1 MDPALRAFADL
12 MQTPEA
18 EIDLGLA
25 ALLVAQIERPDVIVN
40 HHLERLDEL
49 AARSGAAGVADPLKA
64 LHRLREFL
72 FHEEGFRGNA
82 AEYYDPLN
90 SCLDAVL
97 DRKLGI
103 PITLAILVI
112 EVGRRVNLE
121 VHGIGLPGHF
131 VVTAAMPDG
140 PVLLDPFDGGAVV
153 TPERA
158 TELVG
163 RALGR
168 RVKLTDGHF
177 APVGKRQI
185 LARMLANLRGI
196 YFECSEWGKAL
207 AVVERLI
214 RLDADPAN
222 VRDRGTLLVKLGELY
237 RGAADWGR
245 YLDAADE
252 PKDAKKV
259 RQQLRRVREHLASLN

>member
-1 MDPALRAFADL
+1 MDPALRAFVELARL
-12 MQTPEA
+12 PEA
-18 EIDLGLA
+18 DVDLGYA
-25 ALLVAQIERPDVIVN
+25 ALLIAQIEHPELIAD
-40 HHLERLDEL
+40 HHLKRLDEL
-49 AARSGAAGVADPLKA
+49 AARSGAGAIADPLKA

-103 PITLAILVI
+103 PITLAVVVM
-112 EVGRRVNLE
+112 EVGRRVNLKIE
-121 VHGIGLPGHF
+121 GIALPGHF
-131 VVTAAMPDG
+131 VVSAAIPNA
-140 PVLLDPFDGGAVV
+140 PVLLDPFDGGAVL

-158 TELVG
+158 SELVG

-168 RVKLTDGHF
+168 RVELTDAHF
-177 APVGKRQI
+177 AAAGKRQI

-196 YFECSEWGKAL
+196 YFECCEWQKAL
-207 AVVERLI
+207 GVVERLV
-214 RLDADPAN
+214 RLDADPTH
-222 VRDRGTLLVKLGELY
+222 VRDRGTLFVKLGDLY
-237 RGAADWGR
+237 RGAVDWER
-245 YLDAADE
+245 YLGGCPDA
-252 PKDAKKV
+252 PDAKRV

>member
-1 MDPALRAFADL
+1 MDPALRDFVEL
-12 MQTPEA
+12 IQMPEA
-18 EIDLGLA
+18 GIDLGLA
-25 ALLVAQIERPDVIVN
+25 ALHVAQIERPDLIAAP
-40 HHLERLDEL
+40 HLGRLDDL
-49 AARSGAAGVADPLKA
+49 AARSGAAGLADPLKA

-97 DRKLGI
+97 DRRLGI
-103 PITLAILVI
+103 PITLSIVVM
-112 EVGRRVNLE
+112 EVGRRVNLQIDG
-121 VHGIGLPGHF
+121 VGLPGHF

-140 PVLLDPFDGGAVV
+140 RVLLDPFDGGAVV
-153 TPERA
+153 THERA

-168 RVKLTDGHF
+168 PVTLTDAHF
-177 APVGKRQI
+177 AAVGKRQI

-196 YFECSEWGKAL
+196 YLECGEWGKAL

-214 RLDADPAN
+214 RLDGDPAN
-222 VRDRGTLLVKLGELY
+222 VRDRGTLLIKLGELH

-245 YLDAADE
+245 YLDRAPE
-252 PKDAKKV
+252 SGDAGKV
-259 RQQLRRVREHLASLN
+259 RQQLRRVHEHLASLN

>member
-1 MDPALRAFADL
+1 MDPALRAFVELTQA
-12 MQTPEA
+12 PEA

-25 ALLVAQIERPDVIVN
+25 ALMVAQIERPDLIPD
-40 HHLERLDEL
+40 HHLKRLDEL
-49 AARSGAAGVADPLKA
+49 AARSGAAGIADPLKA

-90 SCLDAVL
+90 SCLDAVIE
-97 DRKLGI
+97 RKLGI
-103 PITLAILVI
+103 PITLSIVVM
-112 EVGRRVNLE
+112 EVGRRVNLKID
-121 VHGIGLPGHF
+121 GIGLPGHF
-131 VVTAAMPDG
+131 VVSATMPDA
-140 PVLLDPFDGGAVV
+140 PVLLDPFDGGAVL

-163 RALGR
+163 RSLGR
-168 RVKLTDGHF
+168 RVKLTDAHF
-177 APVGKRQI
+177 APASKRQI
-185 LARMLANLRGI
+185 LSRMLANLRGV

-207 AVVERLI
+207 SAVERLI
-214 RLDADPAN
+214 RLDGAPAN

-245 YLDAADE
+245 YLDGTPEA
-252 PKDAKKV
+252 KDAKKV

>member
-1 MDPALRAFADL
+1 MDPGLRAFVEL
-12 MQTPEA
+12 MRMPEA
-18 EIDLGLA
+18 GIDLGLA
-25 ALLVAQIERPDVIVN
+25 ALHVAQIEHPGLIAE
-40 HHLERLDEL
+40 HHLKRLDEL
-49 AARSGAAGVADPLKA
+49 AARSGAAGIADPLKA

-103 PITLAILVI
+103 PITLSIVMM
-112 EVGRRVNLE
+112 EVGRRVHLGID
-121 VHGIGLPGHF
+121 GIGLPGHF
-131 VVTAAMPDG
+131 VVAAAMPDG

-168 RVKLTDGHF
+168 PVKLTDAHF
-177 APVGKRQI
+177 AALGKRQI

-196 YFECSEWGKAL
+196 YLECSEWGKAL

-214 RLDADPAN
+214 RLDRDPAH
-222 VRDRGTLLVKLGELY
+222 VRDRGTLLVKLGQLY

-245 YLDAADE
+245 YLEGAPQ
-252 PKDAKKV
+252 PKDAGKV
-259 RQQLRRVREHLASLN
+259 RQQLRRVREQLASLN